1 MPVRKALFPLFLAF
15 ALLSSQISIAYIL
28 FVPLVA
34 GWLATGWRR
43 ESVRRALAHPLTALA
58 GAFALLV
65 GLSVV
70 FSLDPGASVRA
81 LPGLSLF
88 LLVPITIDLVD
99 SVHRARAVLLAVAA
113 SGTGMALFG
122 LAQLARRGP
131 DLQNRIHANLSH
143 YMTLSGL
150 TLLAGCILLA
160 FLFEGRGRERWLSV
174 AAIIPFSAMIFT
186 LTRGAYVGAVVAVTA
201 YLALR
206 RPRGLLLVAPALVAV
221 FLLLPPDVRHRAL
234 SIADPTDT
242 TNRDRIAMARAGGRM
257 IADRPIFGVGP
268 ELVKPYYTLY
278 RDPDAPRW
286 RVPHLHDNII
296 QIAAAS
302 GVFAAAAYLA
312 LLVLF
317 FLRVSVLLRV
327 QRRNAD
333 LNPSGDQTREDQTR
347 RAVIAAATFLAVA
360 AGSVAGLFEYNFGDK
375 EVLMATLP
383 LLALPFASGMTHREE
398 SAARSPK
405 VDVADPLRA
414 VLTRDLGL
422 SSSDVR
428 RQIES

>member
-1 MPVRKALFPLFLAF
+1 MAVRKALFPLLFAF
-15 ALLSSQISIAYIL
+15 ALLSSQITIAYIL

-43 ESVRRALAHPLTALA
+43 ESVLRALAHPLTALA

-65 GLSVV
+65 ALSVV
-70 FSLDPGASVRA
+70 FSLDPRASFRA
-81 LPGLSLF
+81 VPGLSLF

-99 SVHRARAVLLAVAA
+99 SVRRARAILLAVAA

-160 FLFEGRGRERWLSV
+160 FLFEGRGRERWLSA

-186 LTRGAYVGAVVAVTA
+186 LTRGAYVGAVAAVTA

-278 RDPDAPRW
+278 RDPEAPRW
-286 RVPHLHDNII
+286 RVPHLHDNVI
-296 QIAAAS
+296 QIAADS

-317 FLRVSVLLRV
+317 FARVAALLRV
-327 QRRNAD
+327 RRGANVD
-333 LNPSGDQTREDQTR
+333 LTPSGDQTL
-347 RAVIAAATFLAVA
+347 RAVVSAAVFLAVA

-383 LLALPFASGMTHREE
+383 LLALAFSSGMTRRAASEVASPE
-398 SAARSPK
+398 SE
-405 VDVADPLRA
+405 VVEPLRS
-414 VLTRDLGL
+414 LPT
-422 SSSDVR
+422 
-428 RQIES
+428 

>member
-1 MPVRKALFPLFLAF
+1 MAVRKALFPLLFAF
-15 ALLSSQISIAYIL
+15 ALLSSQITIAYIL

-65 GLSVV
+65 ALSVV
-70 FSLDPGASVRA
+70 FSLDPRASFRA
-81 LPGLSLF
+81 VPGLSLF

-99 SVHRARAVLLAVAA
+99 SVRRARAVLLAVAA

-160 FLFEGRGRERWLSV
+160 FLFEGRGRERWLSA

-186 LTRGAYVGAVVAVTA
+186 LTRGAYVGAVAAVTA

-278 RDPDAPRW
+278 RDPEAPRW
-286 RVPHLHDNII
+286 RVPHLHDNVI

-317 FLRVSVLLRV
+317 FARVAALLRV
-327 QRRNAD
+327 RRGANVD
-333 LNPSGDQTREDQTR
+333 LTPSGDQTL
-347 RAVIAAATFLAVA
+347 RAVVSAAVFLAVA

-383 LLALPFASGMTHREE
+383 LLALAFSSGMTRRAASEVASPE
-398 SAARSPK
+398 SE
-405 VDVADPLRA
+405 VVEPLRS
-414 VLTRDLGL
+414 LPT
-422 SSSDVR
+422 
-428 RQIES
+428 

>member
-1 MPVRKALFPLFLAF
+1 VD
-15 ALLSSQISIAYIL
+15 
-28 FVPLVA
+28 
-34 GWLATGWRR
+34 T
-43 ESVRRALAHPLTALA
+43 VRRA
-58 GAFALLV
+58 
-65 GLSVV
+65 
-70 FSLDPGASVRA
+70 RA
-81 LPGLSLF
+81 
-88 LLVPITIDLVD
+88 II
-99 SVHRARAVLLAVAA
+99 LAVAA

-160 FLFEGRGRERWLSV
+160 FLFEGRGRLRWLS
-174 AAIIPFSAMIFT
+174 AAAVIPFSAMIFT
-186 LTRGAYVGAVVAVTA
+186 LTRGAYVGAVAAVTA

-286 RVPHLHDNII
+286 RVPHLHDNVI

-317 FLRVSVLLRV
+317 FARVAALLRTSLS
-327 QRRNAD
+327 AD
-333 LNPSGDQTREDQTR
+333 RG
-347 RAVIAAATFLAVA
+347 VVAAAAFLAVA
-360 AGSVAGLFEYNFGDK
+360 AASVAGLFEYNFGDK

-383 LLALPFASGMTHREE
+383 RLALPFSRGMRQEAAE
-398 SAARSPK
+398 RSAPALERARFTG
-405 VDVADPLRA
+405 AGA
-414 VLTRDLGL
+414 A
-422 SSSDVR
+422 VR
-428 RQIES
+428 RIQS

>member
-1 MPVRKALFPLFLAF
+1 VALRKALYPLLFAF
-15 ALLSSQISIAYIL
+15 ALLSSQITIAYIL

-34 GWLATGWRR
+34 IWLVTGWRL

-58 GAFALLV
+58 GVFALLV
-65 GLSVV
+65 TLSVV
-70 FSLDPGASVRA
+70 FSRDPRASFRA
-81 LPGLSLF
+81 VPGLSLF
-88 LLVPITIDLVD
+88 LLIPITLDLVD
-99 SVHRARAVLLAVAA
+99 TVRRARAVLLAVAA

-160 FLFEGRGRERWLSV
+160 FLFEGRGRERWWSA

-186 LTRGAYVGAVVAVTA
+186 LTRGAYVGAVAAVTA

-206 RPRGLLLVAPALVAV
+206 RPRGLLLVVPALLAV

-234 SIADPTDT
+234 SIADPTDR
-242 TNRDRIAMARAGGRM
+242 TNLDRIAMARAGARM
-257 IADRPIFGVGP
+257 IADFPILGIGP

-286 RVPHLHDNII
+286 RVPHLHDNVI

-312 LLVLF
+312 LLALF
-317 FLRVSVLLRV
+317 FARVAAVLRGSDRA
-327 QRRNAD
+327 AD
-333 LNPSGDQTREDQTR
+333 SD
-347 RAVIAAATFLAVA
+347 RALIAGAAFLAVA

-383 LLALPFASGMTHREE
+383 LLALPFARGMRREAAE
-398 SAARSPK
+398 SSQPIREPVRFPGTAAAARRIQS
-405 VDVADPLRA
+405 
-414 VLTRDLGL
+414 
-422 SSSDVR
+422 
-428 RQIES
+428 

>member
-1 MPVRKALFPLFLAF
+1 VALRKALFPLLFAF
-15 ALLSSQISIAYIL
+15 ALLSSQITIAYIL

-34 GWLATGWRR
+34 IWLVTGWRLD
-43 ESVRRALAHPLTALA
+43 SVRLALAHPLTALA

-65 GLSVV
+65 TLSVV
-70 FSLDPGASVRA
+70 FSRDPRASFRA
-81 LPGLSLF
+81 VPGLSLF
-88 LLVPITIDLVD
+88 LLIPITIDLVD
-99 SVHRARAVLLAVAA
+99 SIRRARAVLLAVAA

-160 FLFEGRGRERWLSV
+160 FLFEGRGRERWWSA

-186 LTRGAYVGAVVAVTA
+186 LTRGAYVGAVAAVTA

-206 RPRGLLLVAPALVAV
+206 RPRGLLLVVPALLAV

-234 SIADPTDT
+234 SIADPTDR
-242 TNRDRIAMARAGGRM
+242 TNLDRIAMARAGVRM
-257 IADRPIFGVGP
+257 IADFPIFGVGP

-286 RVPHLHDNII
+286 RVPHLHDNVI

-312 LLVLF
+312 LLALF
-317 FLRVSVLLRV
+317 FARAAALLRGSA
-327 QRRNAD
+327 RAAD
-333 LNPSGDQTREDQTR
+333 SN
-347 RAVIAAATFLAVA
+347 RAVIAGAAFLAVA

-383 LLALPFASGMTHREE
+383 LLALPFSRGMRQAVE
-398 SAARSPK
+398 SSERLVLPVRFPAPAAAARRIQS
-405 VDVADPLRA
+405 
-414 VLTRDLGL
+414 
-422 SSSDVR
+422 
-428 RQIES
+428 